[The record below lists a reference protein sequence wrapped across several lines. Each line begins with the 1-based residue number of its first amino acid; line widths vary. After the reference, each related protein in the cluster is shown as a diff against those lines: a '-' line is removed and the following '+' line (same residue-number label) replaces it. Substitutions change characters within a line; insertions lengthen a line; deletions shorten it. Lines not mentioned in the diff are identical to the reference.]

1 MADPDLAVAR
11 RGNTQ
16 RAVTEAALGC
26 ARCERT
32 GRTCPSCVQR
42 RHRAWRLVER
52 DGLTVERAAGVM
64 RMPAARIRLLVEQ
77 ERDRREL
84 AAYRIDSIPTA
95 RARAFLERELQRDPT
110 LTRAEVAHR
119 MNMNQA
125 DFDRQFGYAKSKHGN
140 GATQRRIGVAT
151 ASRLALALGRAPN
164 ELEGC

>member
-1 MADPDLAVAR
+1 
-11 RGNTQ
+11 
-16 RAVTEAALGC
+16 
-26 ARCERT
+26 
-32 GRTCPSCVQR
+32 
-42 RHRAWRLVER
+42 
-52 DGLTVERAAGVM
+52 M

-140 GATQRRIGVAT
+140 GATQQRIGVAT

-164 ELEGC
+164 EIEGC